1 VALDVT
7 LAPLDAQQFT
17 TCAHLMQPGQ
27 GRMQAKTEKS
37 HTLTEL
43 EQKK

>member
-1 VALDVT
+1 
-7 LAPLDAQQFT
+7 
-17 TCAHLMQPGQ
+17 MQPGQ